1 MSETIR
7 AYCWGCGKTDAWWP
21 VTATAPDGS
30 TYPAYASE
38 CGRIIEDAS
47 LLRWRVESQKR
58 KQAAKNRRCGLFG
71 RVVAWLTGPGGKLDS
86 RPNLGR
92 KRGMYKNGQ

>member
-7 AYCWGCGKTDAWWP
+7 AYCWGCGKTDAWRP

-71 RVVAWLTGPGGKLDS
+71 RVGAWLTGSVQETNSETHDTTTRRDRNRTG
-86 RPNLGR
+86 
-92 KRGMYKNGQ
+92 